1 MKQRFP
7 IVAYL
12 NTRLKTP
19 GVGEKSMNQVINK
32 YNLRRRFKNNGITVP
47 SFKVYTRKE
56 IKSSINKIKF
66 PKIIKPTFGSASRG
80 IFVAKDKKHFG
91 SSLKNLK
98 NIITII
104 F

>member
-1 MKQRFP
+1 
-7 IVAYL
+7 
-12 NTRLKTP
+12 
-19 GVGEKSMNQVINK
+19 MNQVINK

-80 IFVAKDKKHFG
+80 IFVAKDKKNILG